1 MRHLLVAP
9 IIHHEIYK
17 TYNLDNEADVKENKV
32 NELCE
37 QYKNLIEENDGNE
50 QIFINEVVK
59 QYGNI
64 LATDQS
70 ETE

>member
-17 TYNLDNEADVKENKV
+17 TYNLDKESDVKENKV

-59 QYGNI
+59 QYGN
-64 LATDQS
+64 LLFTDQS

>member
-1 MRHLLVAP
+1 MRHLMVAP
-9 IIHHEIYK
+9 IIHYQIYK
-17 TYNLDNEADVKENKV
+17 TYNLDDELEVKEDKV

-37 QYKNLIEENDGNE
+37 GLKHLIEDNDGNE

-59 QYGNI
+59 HYGNF
-64 LATDQS
+64 LPADQS

>member
-1 MRHLLVAP
+1 MRHLAVSP

-17 TYNLDNEADVKENKV
+17 RFNLENETVVDENKV
-32 NELCE
+32 LSLCE

-50 QIFINEVVK
+50 QIFINKVVE
-59 QYGNI
+59 QYGDFLSSN
-64 LATDQS
+64 QS